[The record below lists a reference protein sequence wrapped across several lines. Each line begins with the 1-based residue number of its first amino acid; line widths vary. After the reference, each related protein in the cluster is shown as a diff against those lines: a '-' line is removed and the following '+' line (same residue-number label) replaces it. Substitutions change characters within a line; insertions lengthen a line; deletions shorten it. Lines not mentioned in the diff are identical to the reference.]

1 MKGNDVRV
9 VLDLNYPDFRA
20 ELFELDPAE
29 LRKVFKTLK
38 KLRALTWQDTFQD
51 KGLHW
56 EELKSRPWK
65 YTVRLSQSYRA
76 IVIRDG
82 AAMRFLMLHPDHDS
96 AYGKK

>member
-9 VLDLNYPDFRA
+9 VLDLNYPDFQA

-29 LRKVFKTLK
+29 LRKVLKALK
-38 KLRALTWQDTFQD
+38 KLRALTWQDTFRD

-56 EELKSRPWK
+56 EELKSRPGK

>member
-9 VLDLNYPDFRA
+9 VLDLNYPDFQA

-38 KLRALTWQDTFQD
+38 KLRALTWQDTFRD

-56 EELKSRPWK
+56 EELKSRPGK

-76 IVIRDG
+76 FVIRDG

>member
-9 VLDLNYPDFRA
+9 VLDLNYPDFQA

-29 LRKVFKTLK
+29 LRKVLKALK
-38 KLRALTWQDTFQD
+38 KLRALTWQDTFRD

-56 EELKSRPWK
+56 EELRSRPGK

-82 AAMRFLMLHPDHDS
+82 AAMRFLMLHPENDS

>member
-9 VLDLNYPDFRA
+9 VLDLNYPDFQA

-38 KLRALTWQDTFQD
+38 KLRALTWQDTFRD

-56 EELKSRPWK
+56 EELKSRPGK